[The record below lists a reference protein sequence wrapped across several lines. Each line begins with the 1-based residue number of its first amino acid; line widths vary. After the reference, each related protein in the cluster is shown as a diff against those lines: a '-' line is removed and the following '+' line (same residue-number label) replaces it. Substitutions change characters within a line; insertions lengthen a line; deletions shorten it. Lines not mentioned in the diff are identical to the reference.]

1 MENEGSDT
9 IRISATALGRSWRL
23 DAGRVERLL
32 HQVVAEEFDDPA
44 VQQLIRL
51 GLLVEREGADG
62 TSWGPVRR
70 YHAWSGIDHFRDGAD
85 STGGLRASA
94 LRLFSKTNL
103 DALRQPAV
111 PEGRREQI
119 SRTVGGGGRTALTRA
134 RANAGGCARRCNRP
148 SCSTATGAAHGLLI
162 VYARDG
168 RVLVTV
174 ADPASYGSGVRLA
187 SMDAAADPRLDV
199 LAPSPSGSSAI
210 SPPTGDAIATKRRS
224 AGFLVDGGRLS
235 AEVARALR
243 AKGVSSYHPHGSS
256 TNPLFLLGAL
266 ALQPV
271 CPSRWP
277 RPVPRRADEVAAR
290 DHDRRDPGGTV
301 TDERGRR
308 RDGPL
313 HGDVRAARARRRGGS
328 RPPLRWSNRSCVAR
342 PSRSGCTTT
351 VALAARLSEAGI
363 TSGMRVGL
371 LFDRRHW
378 IDLCVAY
385 FAVQRLGAVTVT
397 VSAELR
403 RPSATS
409 SPRTPASPHGS
420 LRTRRRWNGP
430 GGDPY
435 QVLPVEPP
443 RCGDRVL
450 PPATTRPEQ
459 TADILYTSG
468 TTGLPKAVVTP
479 HALFTEVY
487 ARRRPLHGGI
497 GPPIL
502 HAFPIGTAAAL
513 MMLYAP
519 FQGIDGPGL
528 THPITR
534 AVAALPEFNTNDVCK
549 AVADCQVTLLFL
561 TPAMLA
567 HLTTLTSSQ
576 REMLASLE
584 VIHCGSAPLNPAH
597 VERIRRMLPSVRV
610 VNVYGTT
617 EAWPAMVEMPSA
629 GADPDVVGRPARGT
643 RIPHQEP
650 GDGARRRPLGVH
662 GRVEMSCPRFRGCR
676 SYLHDSVPSK
686 TFLPDGWTATGDIG
700 HLDEEGNLH
709 LSDRVSDVL
718 NVGGE
723 KLSARP
729 VEIALLSHPMVEAAA
744 VLGLPH
750 PRLGEYVAAVVVLRP
765 GRTSLDDIRVH
776 LLERLPP
783 KQIPRRVFAVG
794 SMPVTEN
801 GKILRNRLKNSIA
814 RGEGTLLSLLRRA
827 TRFV

>member
-1 MENEGSDT
+1 MTTRGAGG
-9 IRISATALGRSWRL
+9 ATDRCPGT
-23 DAGRVERLL
+23 
-32 HQVVAEEFDDPA
+32 F
-44 VQQLIRL
+44 
-51 GLLVEREGADG
+51 GLLERVAGE
-62 TSWGPVRR
+62 
-70 YHAWSGIDHFRDGAD
+70 
-85 STGGLRASA
+85 
-94 LRLFSKTNL
+94 
-103 DALRQPAV
+103 V
-111 PEGRREQI
+111 P
-119 SRTVGGGGRTALTRA
+119 
-134 RANAGGCARRCNRP
+134 
-148 SCSTATGAAHGLLI
+148 
-162 VYARDG
+162 D
-168 RVLVTV
+168 
-174 ADPASYGSGVRLA
+174 RLA
-187 SMDAAADPRLDV
+187 
-199 LAPSPSGSSAI
+199 
-210 SPPTGDAIATKRRS
+210 
-224 AGFLVDGGRLS
+224 LVEPFVRGLTF
-235 AEVARALR
+235 AEWL
-243 AKGVSSYHPHGSS
+243 
-256 TNPLFLLGAL
+256 
-266 ALQPV
+266 
-271 CPSRWP
+271 
-277 RPVPRRADEVAAR
+277 
-290 DHDRRDPGGTV
+290 HD
-301 TDERGRR
+301 
-308 RDGPL
+308 
-313 HGDVRAARARRRGGS
+313 S
-328 RPPLRWSNRSCVAR
+328 
-342 PSRSGCTTT
+342 

-397 VSAELR
+397 VSAG
-403 RPSATS
+403 A
-409 SPRTPASPHGS
+409 PASVRDFITQDAGISAWIAADPSPVG
-420 LRTRRRWNGP
+420 NGP

-443 RCGDRVL
+443 RCGDRVP

-487 ARRRPLHGGI
+487 ARPPSAHGGI

-567 HLTTLTSSQ
+567 HLTMLTSSQ

-610 VNVYGTT
+610 VNAYGTT

-643 RIPHQEP
+643 RIRIRSLETGLVVGP
-650 GDGARRRPLGVH
+650 GVH
-662 GRVEMSCPRFRGCR
+662 GRVEMSCPRFRGRR

-801 GKILRNRLKNSIA
+801 GKILKNDLKNSIA
-814 RGEGTLLSLLRRA
+814 RGEGTLSELR
-827 TRFV
+827 